1 MCQCQNGVRGMCSGP
16 LACNMSSVASS
27 LVETVLPL
35 PIGVVTPVSVP
46 TSPSTVAPLDVAAP
60 ASLVPPNVESESQN
74 ITSADN
80 ASPVGNSEKI
90 ASVGPSTSTACSL
103 PSATSD
109 SLRWEFSNK
118 DVISEMAAAREGQC
132 QVVDPLQEGVSEK
145 VPHWHIIIL

>member
-35 PIGVVTPVSVP
+35 PIAVVTPVSVA
-46 TSPSTVAPLDVAAP
+46 TSPSTVVLLDVAAP
-60 ASLVPPNVESESQN
+60 ALLVPPNVESKSQN

-80 ASPVGNSEKI
+80 VSPVGNSEKI
-90 ASVGPSTSTACSL
+90 ASMGPPTFATFSL

-109 SLRWEFSNK
+109 SLRWEFSNE
-118 DVISEMAAAREGQC
+118 DVISEIAALQGQC

-145 VPHWHIIIL
+145 VPHWHIIL